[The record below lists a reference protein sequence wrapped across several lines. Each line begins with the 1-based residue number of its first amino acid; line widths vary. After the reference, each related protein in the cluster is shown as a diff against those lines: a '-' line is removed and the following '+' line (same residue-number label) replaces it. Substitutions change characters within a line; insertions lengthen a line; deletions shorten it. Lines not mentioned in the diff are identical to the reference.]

1 MDNNQN
7 INISFRYDKR
17 EKNDILD
24 AAKRQINRKLA
35 KQIDKSDNYD
45 IWLIN
50 YGGRLLF
57 IDRKTNNFY
66 YAEQL
71 YAIKEAIKQYN
82 RNYGENDNINE
93 KNILNAF
100 FKRNKVFKI
109 IFNYYSGHE
118 EEINNGLLFM

>member
-109 IFNYYSGHE
+109 IFNYYSEHE